1 MPNSNAKSPRA
12 FRITIL
18 TAGLAAAAAF
28 VALRAATA
36 RPARAAQDTLERLAQ
51 IGKYEIRDWRW
62 RHGEFDGGGDPSAND
77 ADWKRVHPGHSWNG
91 ENTEGWYRKEI
102 EIPAK
107 IAGFTIGGGAVALEI
122 GIDDYGE
129 IWVDGS
135 KAADFKWD
143 QGSVILT
150 KDAKPGAKF
159 FVAIRARNQGGPGRL
174 LHARLVFH
182 SLEEIQNKVADF
194 TERLDV
200 ARKIVTTFG
209 AGDAKWS
216 AALERA
222 EATVDFTAA
231 EKGDEAKLLK
241 SFAAANAELNALK
254 ELTKDYKIRAAGYSH
269 IDLAWLWRWRE
280 SVQVTKETFA
290 SALNFMKEYPD
301 FRFSMSQSHAYR
313 WMEEKYPDLFVA
325 MKDAIASGK
334 WEIVGGTA
342 VELDCNLPDA
352 ESQIRQISAGQ
363 RYFQQKFGKR
373 TKIGWCPDSFG
384 YNANLPQILKKS
396 GMDYFVTAKISWNDT
411 NKFPHNLF
419 WWESPD
425 GSRVLTFLPMGGY
438 TNDLAAEPML
448 DYIKEVEQ
456 QTGYKEIL
464 MVYGVGN
471 HGGGPTREMI
481 EREKRL
487 EKMEFYP
494 KIEMST
500 AIDYFNNIPEAARE
514 KLPAW
519 KDELYLEYHRGT
531 YTTQAANKRANRKGE
546 VGIVTAEKIASFAA
560 LYGAA
565 YPYKELEQA
574 WDYLLFN
581 QMHDI
586 LPGSSITPVYR
597 DSAEDYAKMFAII
610 DNIIH
615 RSMRV
620 VRESDKMPGQPAEM
634 IPGRFGPAQNAT
646 KEIEVFNP
654 LSWPRTAIVDLN
666 PASLSAEFPKDYFSA
681 RDEQN
686 GRRPCQ
692 IVVNQDGDRSILFAA
707 GVIPGLGVEKS
718 MIEGSS
724 KAPGEKFAADMP
736 LKTATDPQNSNI
748 TIENQHLK
756 LTVDSKTG
764 NINSLI
770 HKKTGREVFA
780 APGNRIQLLE
790 DKPKQYD
797 AWELGFTGKQW
808 DLDSAAKVEIT
819 EFGPVRT
826 TVKIT
831 KTFLGDT
838 KAKRKPTEDF
848 PSSFF
853 TQEISLYDNIP
864 WAEVRFNADWWEDH
878 ICTKVEFPLTVK
890 SDKAT
895 FEVPYAAIERSTKR
909 ETPWEKARYE
919 VPAQKFADITDG
931 NFGVSILNESKY
943 GYDILNNV
951 LRLTCFRAPTSP
963 DPTADRGR
971 HEFKYAIYPHEGDWR
986 SGGTVRAAYEFNVPV
1001 ITDSTSFSS
1010 DWGGPSFAHSSRGV
1024 APAGVPGV
1032 GGAPDPLNGARR
1044 SSLNDYPAIPW
1055 SATLEGRN
1063 PDRKYL
1069 VWTDSPN
1076 IIINV
1081 VKWADEDDA
1090 LIVRFYEATGA
1101 ASTKVN
1107 LKFPFKIASAERV
1120 NLLEENPT
1128 HLSAG
1133 EFSVAIDAGP
1143 FAIETVKIK
1152 PVRNK

>member
-1 MPNSNAKSPRA
+1 MTSTSRSSK
-12 FRITIL
+12 FRSARFVIFA
-18 TAGLAAAAAF
+18 AGLAGAALFAT
-28 VALRAATA
+28 LRASAA
-36 RPARAAQDTLERLAQ
+36 RPLAPQDTLERLAR
-51 IGKYEIRDWRW
+51 IGKYELLDWRF
-62 RHGEFDGGGDPSAND
+62 RRGEESRGGSINLDDSQWKEAN
-77 ADWKRVHPGHSWNG
+77 PGHSWNG
-91 ENTEGWYRKEI
+91 ENTEGWYRKMI

-107 IAGFTIGGGAVALEI
+107 LAGFSIIGSPVTLEV

-129 IWVDGS
+129 IWVDGE
-135 KAADFKWD
+135 KKADFQWD

-150 KDAKPGAKF
+150 KSAEPGKKF
-159 FVAIRARNQGGPGRL
+159 FVAIRGRNRGGPGRL
-174 LHARLVFH
+174 LHARLVFGAL
-182 SLEEIQNKVADF
+182 SSVQASVSQLSEKLGIAKKVIEVFGDNAQKWNAI
-194 TERLDV
+194 LDRAG
-200 ARKIVTTFG
+200 AR
-209 AGDAKWS
+209 
-216 AALERA
+216 
-222 EATVDFTAA
+222 VD
-231 EKGDEAKLLK
+231 
-241 SFAAANAELNALK
+241 FAAAERGDEKTLVASFEKAGAELSELK
-254 ELTKDYKIRAAGYSH
+254 ELTKDYKIRCAGYSH
-269 IDLAWLWRWRE
+269 IDLAWLWRWKE

-290 SALNFMKEYPD
+290 SALNFIKEYPD

-325 MKDAIASGK
+325 MKKAIADGT

-352 ESQIRQISAGQ
+352 ESQIRQIVYGQ

-419 WWESPD
+419 WWEAPD

-448 DYIKEVEQ
+448 EYAKEVEQ

-487 EKMEFYP
+487 ESIDFYP
-494 KIEMST
+494 KIEKST
-500 AIDYFNNIPEAARE
+500 AIDYFEKIPNEARE
-514 KLPAW
+514 KLPNW

-546 VGIVTAEKIASFAA
+546 IGIVTAEKLASLAV
-560 LYGAA
+560 LYGEP

-597 DSAEDYAKMFAII
+597 DSSEDYTKMFAIV
-610 DNIIH
+610 DRIIQK
-615 RSMRV
+615 SASAFPFPNV
-620 VRESDKMPGQPAEM
+620 ANLNVAPF
-634 IPGRFGPAQNAT
+634 I
-646 KEIEVFNP
+646 VFNP
-654 LSWPRTAIVDLN
+654 LSWSRGSAVELDTLESFESFRVTDVEGKPVPSQVVKNSAGKKTVIFVP
-666 PASLSAEFPKDYFSA
+666 PAVAPL
-681 RDEQN
+681 
-686 GRRPCQ
+686 
-692 IVVNQDGDRSILFAA
+692 AA
-707 GVIPGLGVEKS
+707 ALLLLEPIKN
-718 MIEGSS
+718 
-724 KAPGEKFAADMP
+724 APGEKFPADMP
-736 LKTATDPQNSNI
+736 LKTSTDPSNGNI
-748 TIENQHLK
+748 TIENQFIQ
-756 LTVDSKTG
+756 LTVDKKTG
-764 NINSLI
+764 NINSMI
-770 HKKTGREVFA
+770 HKPSKREVFA
-780 APGNRIQLLE
+780 GPGNRLQLLE

-808 DLDSAAKVEIT
+808 DLDTAASVEIT

-864 WAEVRFNADWWEDH
+864 WAEVRLNADWWEDH
-878 ICTKVEFPLTVK
+878 ICAKVEFPLSVK

-895 FEVPYAAIERSTKR
+895 FEVPHAVLERSTKR
-909 ETPWEKARYE
+909 DTPWEKARYE
-919 VPAQKFADITDG
+919 VPAQKFADVTEG
-931 NFGVSILNESKY
+931 NFGVSIINESKY

-951 LRLTCFRAPTSP
+951 LRLTCFRAPMSP

-986 SGGTVRAAYEFNVPV
+986 SGGTVRAAYEFNTPMV
-1001 ITDSTSFSS
+1001 TSESSFTS
-1010 DWGGPSFAHSSRGV
+1010 DWGGPSFAHFSQMGIPRV
-1024 APAGVPGV
+1024 QPGV
-1032 GGAPDPLNGARR
+1032 GGSTDPLTEKDTNRFQSYPKAPSAATFTRNA
-1044 SSLNDYPAIPW
+1044 NDPI
-1055 SATLEGRN
+1055 EGRS
-1063 PDRKYL
+1063 L
-1069 VWTDSPN
+1069 VACDATN
-1076 IIINV
+1076 IIVNV
-1081 VKWADEDDA
+1081 VKWADAEDA
-1090 LIVRFYEATGA
+1090 MIVRFYEAHGA
-1101 ASTKVN
+1101 PKTKVT
-1107 LKFPFKIASAERV
+1107 LKFPFEIESAARV
-1120 NLLEENPT
+1120 NLLEEEPSPFAPSGNSLT
-1128 HLSAG
+1128 I
-1133 EFSVAIDAGP
+1133 ETGP
-1143 FAIETVKIK
+1143 FSIETVKIK
-1152 PVRNK
+1152 PRRK